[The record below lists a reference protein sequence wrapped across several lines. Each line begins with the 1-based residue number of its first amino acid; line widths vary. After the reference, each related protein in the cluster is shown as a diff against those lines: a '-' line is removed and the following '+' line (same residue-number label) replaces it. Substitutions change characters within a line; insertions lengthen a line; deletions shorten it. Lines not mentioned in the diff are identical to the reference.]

1 MKDQVLEHIWQVR
14 RSISEQNDFDS
25 KKLVAYYKN
34 REKWALILPTTGA
47 CMTHTGMSVSGVWT
61 GVGRIL
67 EAS

>member
-34 REKWALILPTTGA
+34 RATRKTYPI
-47 CMTHTGMSVSGVWT
+47 SGSSGGQKFSKIAEPPNKYDT
-61 GVGRIL
+61 F
-67 EAS
+67 AP